1 MAVLVQIGI
10 CDYGCYF
17 EFSVLRCQPL
27 NRALH
32 ALGEKMEAVEKLK
45 SLLIDVSTD
54 MKFYEQIFGVK
65 ENIQTLVEF
74 SNWVFSNYQ
83 SALVNS
89 IMMKVSRL
97 MDPVASCGE
106 DNLSFKNVVER
117 CDLSNDEQILPLLA
131 ELDQVYKTTG
141 LKNYRNKVLSH
152 NDAKSLLTNKST
164 KVNLNQVELS
174 ELIKDMWHLLA
185 VIEHRSGLEN
195 SVPEYSTEHLI
206 PASEDGEW
214 FIEKLRRRM

>member
-1 MAVLVQIGI
+1 
-10 CDYGCYF
+10 
-17 EFSVLRCQPL
+17 
-27 NRALH
+27 
-32 ALGEKMEAVEKLK
+32 MEAVEKLK

-65 ENIQTLVEF
+65 ENIHTLVEF

-89 IMMKVSRL
+89 IIMKVSKL
-97 MDPVASCGE
+97 MDPIASCGE

-117 CDLSNDEQILPLLA
+117 CALSSDEQVSPLLTKL
-131 ELDQVYKTTG
+131 EQVYKATG

-152 NDAKSLLTNKST
+152 NDAKSLLANKSM

-174 ELIKDMWHLLA
+174 ELVKDMWHLLA
-185 VIEHRSGLEN
+185 VIEYRFGLEN
-195 SVPEYSTEHLI
+195 TIPEYSIEHLI

-214 FIEKLRRRM
+214 FIEKLRTRM